1 VPKSPLYKSPALA
14 AASTEIV
21 QNITGPPWQDR
32 NCYHQKPMSR
42 NNEQGF
48 PRPAE
53 LVRTEAAALE
63 ALAVRLDGPMSAG
76 FDRAVDLIVRCGE
89 GNGRVVVT
97 GMGKSGIIAQKIA
110 ATLSS
115 TGSPALFLH
124 PAEAIHGDLG
134 VLMPGDVVVALSA
147 SGETEE
153 ILRLLATLKRKGD
166 ALVSF
171 CCNLQSTLA
180 QASDVALDCGVER
193 EACGLNLAPTAST
206 TTMLALGDALAVAVS
221 LRKGFR
227 AEDFAE
233 LHPGGKL
240 GKRLAKVQDLMHS
253 GADVPVVAPS
263 TPMTDVIYE
272 MSSKKLGIATVQEAG
287 KLLGLISDGDLRR
300 LLEREGGAALSR
312 TAGEAMHANPRT
324 IRANELAARAL
335 ALLEERKITSLVVVD
350 ADDHVVGVVHL
361 HDLWG
366 VELI

>member
-1 VPKSPLYKSPALA
+1 MSDEENEPLHGTDLSNREAARVNRAACQPAA
-14 AASTEIV
+14 
-21 QNITGPPWQDR
+21 
-32 NCYHQKPMSR
+32 
-42 NNEQGF
+42 
-48 PRPAE
+48 

-63 ALAVRLDGPMSAG
+63 ALAARLEGPMAG
-76 FDRAVDLIVRCGE
+76 AFERAVELILLCGE
-89 GNGRVVVT
+89 GRGRVVVT

-124 PAEAIHGDLG
+124 PAEAVHGDLG
-134 VLMPGDVVVALSA
+134 VLMAGDVVVALSA

-171 CCNLQSTLA
+171 SCNLNSTLA

-193 EACGLNLAPTAST
+193 EACALNLAPTAST
-206 TTMLALGDALAVAVS
+206 TSMLALGDALAIAVS
-221 LRKGFR
+221 LRKGFQ

-240 GKRLAKVQDLMHS
+240 GKRLAKVRELMHA
-253 GADVPVVAPS
+253 GDAVPVVAPT
-263 TPMTDVIYE
+263 TPMADVIYE
-272 MSSKKLGIATVQEAG
+272 MSSKKLGITTVQERG
-287 KLLGLISDGDLRR
+287 QLRGVISDGDLRR
-300 LLEREGGAALSR
+300 LLEREGGAALSK
-312 TAGEAMHANPRT
+312 TAGEAMNPYPRT
-324 IRANELAARAL
+324 IAAQELAATAL
-335 ALLEERKITSLVVVD
+335 AILEERKITSLVVVD
-350 ADDHVVGVVHL
+350 AVGAVEGVLHL

>member
-1 VPKSPLYKSPALA
+1 MVARL
-14 AASTEIV
+14 V
-21 QNITGPPWQDR
+21 
-32 NCYHQKPMSR
+32 YHQKPMPPER
-42 NNEQGF
+42 KEEDCLT
-48 PRPAE
+48 PAQ

-63 ALAVRLDGPMSAG
+63 TLAARLEGAMAAD
-76 FDRAVDLIVRCGE
+76 FDRAVDLVVRCGE
-89 GNGRVVVT
+89 GKGRVVVT

-124 PAEAIHGDLG
+124 PAEAVHGDLG
-134 VLMPGDVVVALSA
+134 VLMPGDVVIALSA

-153 ILRLLATLKRKGD
+153 ILRMLATLKRKGD

-171 CCNLQSTLA
+171 CCSLQSTLA
-180 QASDVALDCGVER
+180 QASDVVLDCSVER

-206 TTMLALGDALAVAVS
+206 TAMLALGDALAIAVS
-221 LRKGFR
+221 LRKGFK

-240 GKRLAKVQDLMHS
+240 GKQLAKVRDLMHT
-253 GADVPVVAPS
+253 GDEVPVVKPS

-272 MSSKKLGIATVQEAG
+272 MSSKKLGMTTVQG
-287 KLLGLISDGDLRR
+287 LGVLRGVISDGDLRR
-300 LLEREGGAALSR
+300 LLEREGGAALSKS
-312 TAGEAMHANPRT
+312 AGEAMNARPKT
-324 IRANELAARAL
+324 IASSELAAKAL
-335 ALLEERKITSLVVVD
+335 AILEERKITSLVVVD
-350 ADDHVVGVVHL
+350 AAGKVEGVVHL

>member
-1 VPKSPLYKSPALA
+1 MNPSKKDDWL
-14 AASTEIV
+14 T
-21 QNITGPPWQDR
+21 
-32 NCYHQKPMSR
+32 
-42 NNEQGF
+42 
-48 PRPAE
+48 PAE

-63 ALAVRLDGPMSAG
+63 TLAARLEGPMAAD
-76 FDRAVDLIVRCGE
+76 FERAVELIVRCGE
-89 GNGRVVVT
+89 GHGRVIVT
-97 GMGKSGIIAQKIA
+97 GMGKSGIVAQKIA

-124 PAEAIHGDLG
+124 PAEAVHGDLG

-171 CCNLQSTLA
+171 CCRLDSTLA
-180 QASDVALDCGVER
+180 QASDVALDCSVAR

-206 TTMLALGDALAVAVS
+206 TAMLALGDALAIAVS
-221 LRKGFR
+221 LRKGFK

-240 GKRLAKVQDLMHS
+240 GKQLAKVRDLMHT
-253 GADVPVVAPS
+253 GDALPVVSPS
-263 TPMTDVIYE
+263 TPMTDVIFE
-272 MSSKKLGIATVQEAG
+272 MSSKKLGITTVQEGG
-287 KLLGLISDGDLRR
+287 KLRGVISDGDLRR
-300 LLEREGGAALSR
+300 LLEREGGAALSK
-312 TAGEAMHANPRT
+312 TAGEAMHAHPRT
-324 IRANELAARAL
+324 IGPDELGAKAL

-350 ADDHVVGVVHL
+350 AAGTVEGLVHL

>member
-1 VPKSPLYKSPALA
+1 L
-14 AASTEIV
+14 T
-21 QNITGPPWQDR
+21 
-32 NCYHQKPMSR
+32 
-42 NNEQGF
+42 
-48 PRPAE
+48 PAE

-63 ALAVRLDGPMSAG
+63 ALAARLESAMAAG
-76 FDRAVDLIVRCGE
+76 FDRAVELVVRCGE

-124 PAEAIHGDLG
+124 PAEAVHGDLG
-134 VLMPGDVVVALSA
+134 VLMTGDVVIALSA

-166 ALVSF
+166 ALISF

-180 QASDVALDCGVER
+180 QASDVCLDCSVER

-206 TTMLALGDALAVAVS
+206 TAMLALGDALAVAIS
-221 LRKGFR
+221 LRRGFK

-240 GKRLAKVQDLMHS
+240 GKQLAKVRDLMHT
-253 GADVPVVAPS
+253 GEDIPAVAAE

-272 MSSKKLGIATVQEAG
+272 MSSKKLGMTTVQDNG
-287 KLLGLISDGDLRR
+287 KLCGVISDGDLRR
-300 LLEREGGAALSR
+300 LLEREGGAALSK
-312 TAGEAMHANPRT
+312 TAGEAMNANPRT
-324 IRANELAARAL
+324 IAAGELAARAL
-335 ALLEERKITSLVVVD
+335 AILEERRITSLVV
-350 ADDHVVGVVHL
+350 ADGTGKVEGVVHL

>member
-1 VPKSPLYKSPALA
+1 
-14 AASTEIV
+14 
-21 QNITGPPWQDR
+21 
-32 NCYHQKPMSR
+32 M
-42 NNEQGF
+42 
-48 PRPAE
+48 AE
-53 LVRTEAAALE
+53 PFA
-63 ALAVRLDGPMSAG
+63 
-76 FDRAVDLIVRCGE
+76 RAVELILRCGE
-89 GNGRVVVT
+89 ERGRVVVT

-124 PAEAIHGDLG
+124 PAEAVHGDLG
-134 VLMPGDVVVALSA
+134 VLMIGDVVVALSS

-153 ILRLLATLKRKGD
+153 ILRLLTLVKRKGG

-171 CCNLQSTLA
+171 CCNLNSTLA

-240 GKRLAKVQDLMHS
+240 GKRLAKVRDLMHT
-253 GADVPVVAPS
+253 GDQMPVVALA

-272 MSSKKLGIATVQEAG
+272 MSSKKLGITTVQEQG
-287 KLLGLISDGDLRR
+287 RLRGVISDGDLRR

-312 TAGEAMHANPRT
+312 TAGEAMNHHPRT
-324 IRANELAARAL
+324 IAANELAATAL
-335 ALLEERKITSLVVVD
+335 AILEERKITSLVVVD
-350 ADDHVVGVVHL
+350 ANQTVEGVLHL

>member
-1 VPKSPLYKSPALA
+1 M
-14 AASTEIV
+14 
-21 QNITGPPWQDR
+21 
-32 NCYHQKPMSR
+32 QKDDPF
-42 NNEQGF
+42 Q
-48 PRPAE
+48 PAE

-63 ALAVRLDGPMSAG
+63 ALAARLDGAMAG
-76 FDRAVDLIVRCGE
+76 PFARAVEMILRCGE
-89 GNGRVVVT
+89 QNGRVVVT

-124 PAEAIHGDLG
+124 PAEAVHGDLG
-134 VLMPGDVVVALSA
+134 VLLPGDVVIALSA

-166 ALVSF
+166 ALISF

-180 QASDVALDCGVER
+180 AASDVALDCSVER
-193 EACGLNLAPTAST
+193 EACGLNLSPTAST
-206 TTMLALGDALAVAVS
+206 TAMLALGDALAVAVS

-240 GKRLAKVQDLMHS
+240 GKQLAKVRDLMHT
-253 GADVPVVAPS
+253 GEDIPTVAPNTPMADV
-263 TPMTDVIYE
+263 IFE
-272 MSSKKLGIATVQEAG
+272 MSSKKLGMTTVQESG
-287 KLLGLISDGDLRR
+287 RLRGVISDGDLRR
-300 LLEREGGAALSR
+300 LLEREGGAALGK
-312 TAGEAMHANPRT
+312 TASEAMNAHPRT
-324 IRANELAARAL
+324 IAAEELAARAL
-335 ALLEERKITSLVVVD
+335 AILEERKITSLIVVD
-350 ADDHVVGVVHL
+350 AAQKVEGVVHL

>member
-1 VPKSPLYKSPALA
+1 MNQPNANEPEPRRSDPAAL
-14 AASTEIV
+14 
-21 QNITGPPWQDR
+21 
-32 NCYHQKPMSR
+32 K
-42 NNEQGF
+42 
-48 PRPAE
+48 PAE

-63 ALAVRLDGPMSAG
+63 ALAARLEGPMAEP
-76 FDRAVDLIVRCGE
+76 FARAVELILRCGE
-89 GNGRVVVT
+89 ERGRVVVT

-124 PAEAIHGDLG
+124 PAEAVHGDLG
-134 VLMPGDVVVALSA
+134 VLLPGDVVVALSA

-166 ALVSF
+166 GLVSF
-171 CCNLQSTLA
+171 CCNLHSTLA

-206 TTMLALGDALAVAVS
+206 TTMLALGDALAIAVS

-240 GKRLAKVQDLMHS
+240 GKRLAKVRDLMHT
-253 GADVPVVAPS
+253 GDQVPVVAP
-263 TPMTDVIYE
+263 TTLMTDVIYE
-272 MSSKKLGIATVQEAG
+272 MSSKKLGMATVQEQG
-287 KLLGLISDGDLRR
+287 QLRGVISDGDLRR

-312 TAGEAMHANPRT
+312 SAGEAMNAHPRT
-324 IRANELAARAL
+324 IAADELAATAL
-335 ALLEERKITSLVVVD
+335 AILEERKITSLVVVD
-350 ADDHVVGVVHL
+350 AEGTVEGLLHL

>member
-1 VPKSPLYKSPALA
+1 MSQSSQRNPESSSVGPA
-14 AASTEIV
+14 
-21 QNITGPPWQDR
+21 G
-32 NCYHQKPMSR
+32 
-42 NNEQGF
+42 
-48 PRPAE
+48 

-63 ALAVRLDGPMSAG
+63 ALATRLEGQMAEP
-76 FDRAVDLIVRCGE
+76 FDRAVALILHCGQS
-89 GNGRVVVT
+89 NGRVVVT

-124 PAEAIHGDLG
+124 PAEAVHGDLG
-134 VLMPGDVVVALSA
+134 VLLPGDVVVALSG

-171 CCNLQSTLA
+171 TCNLNSTLA

-206 TTMLALGDALAVAVS
+206 TTMLALGDALAIAVS

-227 AEDFAE
+227 EEDFAE
-233 LHPGGKL
+233 LHPGGTL
-240 GKRLAKVQDLMHS
+240 GKRLAKVGDLMHS
-253 GADVPVVAPS
+253 GDAVPVVTPA

-272 MSSKKLGIATVQEAG
+272 RSSKKLGITTVQDRG
-287 KLLGLISDGDLRR
+287 QLCGVISDGDLRR

-312 TAGEAMHANPRT
+312 TAGEAMNAHPRT
-324 IRANELAARAL
+324 IASSELAATAL
-335 ALLEERKITSLVVVD
+335 AILEERKITSLVVVD
-350 ADDHVVGVVHL
+350 ANQTVEGVVHL

>member
-1 VPKSPLYKSPALA
+1 M
-14 AASTEIV
+14 T
-21 QNITGPPWQDR
+21 
-32 NCYHQKPMSR
+32 
-42 NNEQGF
+42 
-48 PRPAE
+48 PAE

-63 ALAVRLDGPMSAG
+63 ALAARLESAMAAG
-76 FDRAVDLIVRCGE
+76 FDRAVELVVRCGE
-89 GNGRVVVT
+89 GSGRVVVT

-124 PAEAIHGDLG
+124 PAEAVHGDLG
-134 VLMPGDVVVALSA
+134 VLMTGDVVIALSA

-166 ALVSF
+166 ALISF

-180 QASDVALDCGVER
+180 QASDVCLDCSVER

-206 TTMLALGDALAVAVS
+206 TAMLALGDALAVAIS
-221 LRKGFR
+221 LRKGFK

-240 GKRLAKVQDLMHS
+240 GKQLAKVRDLMHT
-253 GADVPVVAPS
+253 GEDIPAVAAQ

-272 MSSKKLGIATVQEAG
+272 MSSKKLGMTTVQDDG
-287 KLLGLISDGDLRR
+287 KLCGVISDGDLRR
-300 LLEREGGAALSR
+300 LLEREGGAALSK
-312 TAGEAMHANPRT
+312 TAGEAMNANPRT
-324 IRANELAARAL
+324 IAAGELAARAL
-335 ALLEERKITSLVVVD
+335 AILEERRITSLVV
-350 ADDHVVGVVHL
+350 ADGTGKVEGVVHL

>member
-1 VPKSPLYKSPALA
+1 MPMKQSGNQPGNPDRSCLEPAA
-14 AASTEIV
+14 
-21 QNITGPPWQDR
+21 
-32 NCYHQKPMSR
+32 
-42 NNEQGF
+42 
-48 PRPAE
+48 

-63 ALAVRLDGPMSAG
+63 ALAKRLEGPMAEPFSHALE
-76 FDRAVDLIVRCGE
+76 LILRCGKE
-89 GNGRVVVT
+89 NGRVVVT

-124 PAEAIHGDLG
+124 PAEAVHGDLG
-134 VLMPGDVVVALSA
+134 VLMPGDVVIALSA

-153 ILRLLATLKRKGD
+153 ILRLLTLLKRKGG
-166 ALVSF
+166 ALISF
-171 CCNLQSTLA
+171 CCNLHSTLA
-180 QASDVALDCGVER
+180 AASDVALDCGVER

-206 TTMLALGDALAVAVS
+206 TAMLALGDALAVAVS
-221 LRKGFR
+221 LRKGFK

-240 GKRLAKVQDLMHS
+240 GKRLAKVSDLMHS
-253 GADVPVVAPS
+253 GDEVPVVAPV

-272 MSSKKLGIATVQEAG
+272 MSSKKLGITTVQDQG
-287 KLLGLISDGDLRR
+287 RLCGVISDGDLRR

-312 TAGEAMHANPRT
+312 SAGEAMNSCPRT
-324 IRANELAARAL
+324 IAASELAATAL
-335 ALLEERKITSLVVVD
+335 AILEERKITSLVVVG
-350 ADDHVVGVVHL
+350 ANQAVEGVLHL